1 MPAEAD
7 ARLGLRLCLGWGVG
21 TLTVGILFNTT
32 SMLLMRY
39 LTDFVGLAAG
49 LAGLL
54 ISLSKIYDALT
65 DPLMGWVSD
74 RTRSRHGRRRPWL
87 LLGAVLCGLALAAL
101 FAVPQGLQGPTL
113 TAYVLLLLIGYATAY
128 TVFAVPYMA
137 MPTEMTRDYHER
149 SRLMSFR
156 VAFVGVAQ
164 LFAGYFAPNLVVWLG
179 DGAAG
184 HAGMG
189 AVLGAALAAA
199 GVACFFLTRGAPSAP
214 VAQGRQPGLRAA
226 FAGVAGNRPFLLLL
240 TSKLLLLLSMASF
253 GAGFTYFIVHVLG
266 SGYATLGSFTVFSTA
281 GMFASLPA
289 WLWLTRRVDKRRT
302 FMLAAVAYAALQ
314 ASWFWAQAGEPTWAV
329 LLRAAAMGVVGCG
342 TLLAGQALLP
352 DAIEYD
358 RLRTGERREALFAG
372 FYAMAEKFAS
382 AIGLAVTGAF
392 LGAMGYVSSRGGE
405 VQQPDSALLAISIA
419 VSLVPAA
426 MLLLS
431 ALALLRYDL
440 GAGELARLRAAT
452 RDPGTC

>member
-1 MPAEAD
+1 
-7 ARLGLRLCLGWGVG
+7 
-21 TLTVGILFNTT
+21 
-32 SMLLMRY
+32 MLLMRY
-39 LTDFVGLAAG
+39 LTDYVGLAAA

-74 RTRSRHGRRRPWL
+74 RTRGRYGRRRPWL

-101 FAVPQGLQGPTL
+101 FNVPEGLQGSSL
-113 TAYVLLLLIGYATAY
+113 TAYVLLLLIGYSTAY

-137 MPTEMTRDYHER
+137 MPTEMTSDYHER

-164 LFAGYFAPNLVVWLG
+164 LFAGYFAPNLVVWFG
-179 DGAAG
+179 GGAAG
-184 HAGMG
+184 HGAMS
-189 AVLGAALAAA
+189 AVLGSVLALA
-199 GVACFFLTRGAPSAP
+199 GVACFFFTSGAPSAP
-214 VAQGRQPGLRAA
+214 VVAARQPGLKAML
-226 FAGVAGNRPFLLLL
+226 AGVAGNQPFLLLL
-240 TSKLLLLLSMASF
+240 ASKLLLLLSMASF
-253 GAGFTYFIVHVLG
+253 GAGFTYFIVHVLK
-266 SGYATLGSFTVFSTA
+266 SGYATLGSFTVVSTA
-281 GMFASLPA
+281 GMFVSLPA
-289 WLWLTRRVDKRRT
+289 WLWLARRVDKRRT
-302 FMLAAVAYAALQ
+302 FMLAAVAYACLQ
-314 ASWFWAQAGEPTWAV
+314 CSWFWAQPGEPTWAV
-329 LLRAAAMGVVGCG
+329 LLRAAIMGVVGCG

-358 RLRTGERREALFAG
+358 QLRTGERREALFAG

-405 VQQPDSALLAISIA
+405 VQQPESALLAISIA

-431 ALALLRYDL
+431 AVALLRYDL
-440 GAGELARLRAAT
+440 DASELARLREARAT
-452 RDPGTC
+452 HGERR

>member
-1 MPAEAD
+1 
-7 ARLGLRLCLGWGVG
+7 
-21 TLTVGILFNTT
+21 
-32 SMLLMRY
+32 MLLMRY
-39 LTDFVGLAAG
+39 LTDYVGLAAA

-74 RTRSRHGRRRPWL
+74 RTRGRYGRRRPWL

-101 FAVPQGLQGPTL
+101 FNVPEGLQGSSL
-113 TAYVLLLLIGYATAY
+113 TAYVLLLLIGYSTAY

-164 LFAGYFAPNLVVWLG
+164 LFAGYFAPNLVVWFG
-179 DGAAG
+179 GGAAG
-184 HAGMG
+184 HGAMS
-189 AVLGAALAAA
+189 AVLGSALALA
-199 GVACFFLTRGAPSAP
+199 GVACFFFTSGAPSAP
-214 VAQGRQPGLRAA
+214 VVAARQPGLKAML
-226 FAGVAGNRPFLLLL
+226 AGVAGNQPFLLLL
-240 TSKLLLLLSMASF
+240 ASKLLLLLSMASF
-253 GAGFTYFIVHVLG
+253 GAGFTYFIVHVLK
-266 SGYATLGSFTVFSTA
+266 SGYATLGSFTVVSTA
-281 GMFASLPA
+281 GMFVSLPA
-289 WLWLTRRVDKRRT
+289 WLWLARRVDKRRT
-302 FMLAAVAYAALQ
+302 FMLAAVAYAGLQ
-314 ASWFWAQAGEPTWAV
+314 CSWFWAQPGEPTWAV
-329 LLRAAAMGVVGCG
+329 LLRAAIMGVVGCG

-358 RLRTGERREALFAG
+358 QLRTGERREALFAG

-405 VQQPDSALLAISIA
+405 VQQPESALLAISIA

-431 ALALLRYDL
+431 AVSLLRYDL
-440 GAGELARLRAAT
+440 DASELARLREARANHGE
-452 RDPGTC
+452 RR

>member
-1 MPAEAD
+1 
-7 ARLGLRLCLGWGVG
+7 
-21 TLTVGILFNTT
+21 
-32 SMLLMRY
+32 MLLMRY
-39 LTDFVGLAAG
+39 LTDYVGIAAA

-54 ISLSKIYDALT
+54 ISASKIYDAVT
-65 DPLMGWVSD
+65 DPFMGWVSD

-101 FAVPQGLQGPTL
+101 FNIPADIHGPAL

-164 LFAGYFAPNLVVWLG
+164 LFAGYFAPNLVVWFG
-179 DGAAG
+179 GGAAG
-184 HAGMG
+184 HGAMS
-189 AVLGAALAAA
+189 AVLGSALAAA
-199 GVACFFLTRGAPSAP
+199 GIACFFLTRGAPSP
-214 VAQGRQPGLRAA
+214 PLVNSRQPGLRATL
-226 FAGVAGNRPFLLLL
+226 AGVGANRPFLWLLA
-240 TSKLLLLLSMASF
+240 SKLLLLLSMASF
-253 GAGFTYFIVHVLG
+253 GAGFTYFIVHVLK

-302 FMLAAVAYAALQ
+302 FIVAAVAYAALQ
-314 ASWFWAQAGEPTWAV
+314 CSWFLAQPGEPTWAV
-329 LLRAAAMGVVGCG
+329 LLRAAIMGIVGCG

-358 RLRTGERREALFAG
+358 QLRTGERREALFAG

-405 VQQPDSALLAISIA
+405 AQQPESALLAISIA

-431 ALALLRYDL
+431 AAALLRYDL
-440 GAGELARLRAAT
+440 DATSLARLRAARPT
-452 RDPGTC
+452 HGE